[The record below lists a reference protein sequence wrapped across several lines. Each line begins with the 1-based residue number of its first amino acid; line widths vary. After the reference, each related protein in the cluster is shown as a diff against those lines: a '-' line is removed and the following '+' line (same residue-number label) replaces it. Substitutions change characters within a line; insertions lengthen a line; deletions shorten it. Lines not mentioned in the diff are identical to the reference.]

1 MYVAGLSLAAAQ
13 VTRAPPSKAP
23 LARAVGADPA
33 RHSPDTACQ
42 TARVPIRRRLH
53 PLGVERTHALEI
65 AGLAALA
72 RFQFY
77 WLEPKPHGPLASDA
91 AGSARCCLHGLKRG
105 IGDSRG

>member
-1 MYVAGLSLAAAQ
+1 MGCSQSLAVRPPHPWLRGSGGMYNRLTSMIPLGTAQ
-13 VTRAPPSKAP
+13 TR
-23 LARAVGADPA
+23 PA
-33 RHSPDTACQ
+33 RQRACPSD
-42 TARVPIRRRLH
+42 AACILSASSA
-53 PLGVERTHALEI
+53 HALEI

-105 IGDSRG
+105 IGDSGG